1 MGSTRLVLL
10 LLLLLLASPESVLN
24 ERPGDG
30 CGHMVVHQE
39 SGTLTSMNY
48 PNTYPNYTFC
58 ERRIQVPEGK
68 KLLIKFGDVD
78 IETQDCESSYL
89 KIFSDSSK
97 LEYAYCGTER
107 AAPKEIFLDVN
118 EAIVR
123 FESGSHISGRGFLL
137 NYASSEHPDL
147 ITCLERAS
155 HYFET
160 MHSKFCPA
168 GCRDVVGDV
177 YGDAADGYR
186 DTSVLCRAAIHA
198 GVIADE
204 LGGQIHVIQHKGASQ
219 YDAMLANGIL
229 SQDGSLSDRR
239 FTFTSNGCSRS
250 LTVES
255 SIVPSEQVT
264 ASSSWTW
271 TSATSENLQWHPEQA
286 LLQNKGP
293 SWASNHSSSR
303 EWLQIDL
310 GKRERITGII
320 TRGSM
325 LPNFN
330 FFVETYVIKFTK
342 EGSKWKTYK
351 GPLGKEEKIFKG
363 NSNYLD
369 TARNTF
375 FPPLVARFVRI
386 VPQTWHQRIA
396 LKAELLGCP
405 ITQVYNPSSHPSWP
419 QKNQSTG
426 ISIVKEPR
434 TITDPIPSEKSDLGF
449 YLVAIVAPVAVFV
462 CLFLAGI
469 GIYATLQKRKTKG
482 DPYSRTDAQKTGC
495 WQKINPPFVRH
506 QSAEFS
512 ICYNKEN
519 ESLQKLDLLARNKA
533 DYQLPLMIGT
543 ETVTR
548 KGSTFKPIDAETK
561 DQICS
566 AEIESHYACPQRGS
580 RHDYALPL
588 TTQEPEYA
596 TPIIERHRIQENT
609 CNSEVGYNVPAIS
622 AAFQHLLSC
631 PDHAKPSASD
641 PGGVSY
647 QTPHSLKCVEQGDY
661 DKPKVSSSSMAS
673 QGSKSNYHR
682 PQVGSLVNSGYLAPR
697 DCLKPI
703 NWKTTVAEV
712 L

>member
-1 MGSTRLVLL
+1 MGYSGFL
-10 LLLLLLASPESVLN
+10 LLLLLLASPESTLT

-30 CGHMVVHQE
+30 CGHMVMHQE

-48 PNTYPNYTFC
+48 PGTYPNYTFC

-78 IETQDCESSYL
+78 IESQDCESSYL
-89 KIFSDSSK
+89 KIFSGSSK
-97 LEYAYCGTER
+97 LEYAHCGTET
-107 AAPKEIFLDVN
+107 ATPKEMLLDVN

-137 NYASSEHPDL
+137 NYASSEHPDV

-155 HYFET
+155 HYFKTEY
-160 MHSKFCPA
+160 SKFCPA
-168 GCRDVVGDV
+168 GCRDIVGDV
-177 YGDAADGYR
+177 SGDAADGYR

-204 LGGQIHVIQHKGASQ
+204 LGGQIHVIQHKGASH
-219 YDAMLANGIL
+219 YEAVLANGIL

-239 FTFTSNGCSRS
+239 FTFTSTDCSKP
-250 LTVES
+250 LIVES
-255 SIVPSEQVT
+255 SLTPGEQVT
-264 ASSSWTW
+264 ASSFWTW
-271 TSATSENLQWHPEQA
+271 TSETFQWHPEQA
-286 LLQNKGP
+286 LLQNEGP
-293 SWASNHSSSR
+293 SWASNHSSNR

-310 GKRERITGII
+310 GEKRRITGII

-325 LPNFN
+325 HPDFN
-330 FFVETYVIKFTK
+330 FYVKTYVISFKK
-342 EGSKWKTYK
+342 EGSRWKTYK
-351 GPLGKEEKIFKG
+351 GPLSKEEKIFKG

-369 TARNTF
+369 TSQNTF
-375 FPPLVARFVRI
+375 FPPLVARYVQI

-396 LKAELLGCP
+396 LKVELLGCQM
-405 ITQVYNPSSHPSWP
+405 TQVYNSSNHPSW
-419 QKNQSTG
+419 QKKNQSMG
-426 ISIVKEPR
+426 ILIVNEDR
-434 TITDPIPSEKSDLGF
+434 TITEVIPSEKSDLGLH
-449 YLVAIVAPVAVFV
+449 LVAIVAPVVV
-462 CLFLAGI
+462 VLCLLLAGI
-469 GIYATLQKRKTKG
+469 GICATVRKRKTKG
-482 DPYSRTDAQKTGC
+482 DPYSATDNQKTGC

-506 QSAEFS
+506 QSTEFT

-519 ESLQKLDLLARNKA
+519 ESPQKLYLTACNEA

-543 ETVTR
+543 NTVTR
-548 KGSTFKPIDAETK
+548 KGSTFKPVDTETK

-580 RHDYALPL
+580 RHEYALPL

-596 TPIIERHRIQENT
+596 TPIIERHQIQENT
-609 CNSEVGYNVPAIS
+609 CSSEAGYNVPAIS

-631 PDHAKPSASD
+631 PDQAESSTSD
-641 PGGVSY
+641 PGGVGY
-647 QTPHSLKCVEQGDY
+647 QTPHGLKSAEESDY
-661 DKPKVSSSSMAS
+661 DKPKVNSSNIAT
-673 QGSKSNYHR
+673 QGSRSNYHR

-703 NWKTTVAEV
+703 NWKTAVAEV